1 MMMKVKKKDNIGE
14 VYEKIPIWE
23 KGKWSEISFKTRE
36 EFKTLLEE
44 ECYKEPGEY
53 KFDKIVLEFQ
63 AQGLKYKKDKYYCD
77 FTEGSRDFI
86 KYWDFEKLKCRKGC
100 FFKKGKR
107 KFYLPRDYYQFINFA
122 PIVNKIKRTEDFPD
136 IHDAQYHMALYE
148 WIGELD
154 YKHGV
159 ILKKR
164 QFGSSFYH
172 ANKLI
177 NLLWFETKPVLRIGA
192 SLSAYITGVNGTWKM
207 LNEYKNFLNKHT
219 AWYRPMNP
227 GGIGE
232 WQQKIEY
239 VENGRKTERGRK
251 GTLQSVSFEQSDTA
265 GVGGFCTM
273 FFYEEAGIA
282 KTMNKTYE
290 FMLPALTAGEITT
303 GYFIASGTVG
313 DLKQCEPL
321 RKWMYAAKGNGFYEV
336 PNKWANDK
344 GVVIKTG
351 LFIPEQWSMPPY
363 IDEFGNSQVEKA
375 LNALQE
381 KKIQWKKDLD
391 PEAYQIRC
399 SQHPTNLEEAFAFRG
414 ESIFP
419 LELVKSQKRDIEEGD
434 YPYMCYNLEYDNK
447 GTIVA
452 SPTTKKPIL
461 QFPVDKKAEDKSGA
475 ICVWE
480 VPDENKEF
488 CTSYFASL
496 DPVSEGKTV
505 TSDSLCSI
513 HVYKNPIEVQRVKE
527 DGSVENFMEG
537 DKIVCSWTGR
547 YDDINKTHE
556 RLELIIEWYQA
567 WTVVENN
574 VPLFIQY
581 MQFKRKQK
589 YLVPSNQMV
598 FSKEITPSKTQ
609 FQQYGWRNVSTI
621 FKTIMLSYLI
631 EYLKEELDEE
641 VDNEGKVY
649 KTYYGISRIPDIIY
663 LFEMEH
669 YQPGVNVDRLIS
681 LAALITFV
689 KIQEAARGLKKR
701 VEYEDEEHLEM
712 SDNLYKLKR
721 SFFRN
726 IGTNKSS
733 RTKPRN
739 PFKNMR

>member
-1 MMMKVKKKDNIGE
+1 MMKTKKKGIGE
-14 VYEKIPIWE
+14 IYENIPFWDNGDWKE
-23 KGKWSEISFKTRE
+23 MTFESRE
-36 EFKTLLEE
+36 EFKIVLENE
-44 ECYKEPGEY
+44 YFKEPGEY
-53 KFDKIVLEFQ
+53 ALDDVVYEFQ
-63 AQGLKYKKDKYYCD
+63 KQGLKFTADKRYCD
-77 FTEGSRDFI
+77 FGEGTKDFI
-86 KYWDFEKLKCRKGC
+86 KYWNFESLKNRKGC
-100 FFKKGKR
+100 FFHSNDK
-107 KFYLPRDYYQFINFA
+107 KFYLPRDYYHFINFA
-122 PIVNKIKRTEDFPD
+122 PIVNKIKRIEDFPD
-136 IHDAQYHMALYE
+136 IHDAQLHMALYE
-148 WIGELD
+148 WIGELN
-154 YKHGV
+154 YQHGV

-172 ANKLI
+172 ACKLI

-207 LNEYKNFLNKHT
+207 LNEYRNFLNKHT

-227 GGIGE
+227 GGVGE

-239 VENGRKTERGRK
+239 IENGRKTERGRK

-265 GVGGFCTM
+265 GVGGFCTL

-344 GVVIKTG
+344 GTVINTG
-351 LFIPEQWSMPPY
+351 LFIPEQWSMPPH
-363 IDEFGNSQVEKA
+363 IDDFGNSRVEQA
-375 LNALQE
+375 LESLEE

-391 PEAYQIRC
+391 PESYQIRC

-419 LELVKSQKRDIEEGD
+419 LELVKSQKRNIEEGD
-434 YPYMCYNLEYDNK
+434 YPYMCYNLEYDNT
-447 GTIVA
+447 GAIIAT
-452 SPTTKKPIL
+452 PTTKKPML
-461 QFPVDKKAEDKSGA
+461 EFPVDKKAEDKSGA

-480 VPDENKEF
+480 VPDDNIEF

-513 HVYKNPIEVQRVKE
+513 HVYKTQVEVQRVMD
-527 DGSVENFMEG
+527 DGSVETFIEG
-537 DKIVCSWTGR
+537 DKIVCSWCGR
-547 YDDINKTHE
+547 FDDINKTHE

-567 WTVVENN
+567 WTLVENN

-589 YLVPSNQMV
+589 YLVPSSQMV
-598 FSKEITPSKTQ
+598 FSKEVQASKTQ
-609 FQQYGWRNVSTI
+609 FAQYGWRNVSTL
-621 FKTIMLSYLI
+621 FKTVMLSYLI

-641 VDNEGKVY
+641 IGDDGKVY
-649 KTYYGISRIPDIIY
+649 KTHYGISRIPDIMSLI
-663 LFEMEH
+663 EMEH

-681 LAALITFV
+681 LGALITFV
-689 KIQEAARGLKKR
+689 KIQEASRGLKKR
-701 VEYEDEEHLEM
+701 VEYEDTEHLEM
-712 SDNLYKLKR
+712 SDNLYKLER
-721 SFFRN
+721 SIFRN
-726 IGTNKSS
+726 IGKSGS
-733 RTKPRN
+733 SNRKPRN
-739 PFKNMR
+739 PYKNMR